1 MTAFLLRCHRRED
14 GQVLVL
20 VAVFLMGLV
29 AVAGLVADGGLL
41 LAQRRDLQ
49 NTADAAAA
57 AGAMRLDEAT
67 YRASSGSVVVLDQD
81 AAYTTAIE
89 YLLGENGVQYAVD
102 VTVTS
107 VEVQLARNA
116 QTAFLRVLGIDG
128 VAINAHAVAE
138 PRSGIAGGP

>member
-1 MTAFLLRCHRRED
+1 MTAFLLWCHRRED